1 MKVLEQLRRSLAV
14 AKKDLRVYFLKGPTI
29 IFGLLL
35 PSFLFVAFAIGR
47 DLSTT
52 FLLPGLLGMTLFFT
66 TSAVGPVI
74 APWETRM
81 RTLER
86 LVSTPIALWG
96 IILGDIIASF
106 TFGLFVTGVVL
117 LVGVG
122 VLGPHIMTVS
132 LLTGT
137 VLAAFCFSSLG
148 LLLSSPPT
156 NDPSRIMMLS
166 TLVKFPLFLISG
178 IFIPLAEMNT
188 ARVISYISPLTYYVD
203 LSRFSVQKTNYFDP
217 AVNLAALFG
226 FTVLLCVA
234 AMILHKRSLT
244 KRF

>member
-1 MKVLEQLRRSLAV
+1 MNIFDQLPRSLAV

-35 PSFLFVAFAIGR
+35 PSFLFIAFAIGR
-47 DLSTT
+47 DLSAT
-52 FLLPGLLGMTLFFT
+52 FLLPGLVGMTLFFT

-106 TFGLFVTGVVL
+106 TFGLSVTIVVL
-117 LVGVG
+117 LVGAG
-122 VLGPHIMTVS
+122 VLGTHIVTVS
-132 LLTGT
+132 LVVGT

-148 LLLSSPPT
+148 LMLSSFPT
-156 NDPSRIMMLS
+156 NDPSRVMMLS

-178 IFIPLAEMNT
+178 IFIPLVEMET
-188 ARVISYISPLTYYVD
+188 ARLISYVSPLTYYVD
-203 LSRFSVQKTNYFDP
+203 LIRFSVQKTIYFDP
-217 AVNLAALFG
+217 MVNIMALLGFAVFFCG
-226 FTVLLCVA
+226 T
-234 AMILHKRSLT
+234 AMILHQRNLT